1 MEYLTVRETANK
13 WNISPR
19 LVQQLCTDGRIPGA
33 QKFGTAWA
41 IPADA
46 EKPQDPRAASK
57 AGGGLRRPAGPHQPD
72 APDEHPLP
80 AGNVPGGGGGHGGG
94 PSAGHRPGGV
104 LLLHRP
110 AGAGGA
116 GGRSLPR
123 QPGHGGTAVRLPD
136 LRLRQPLPPPDPAR
150 PVCSGRDAEIPVG
163 GGGEGPPSA
172 GGGGVCGGH
181 LRRAAPPAPARGPC
195 PPSRSFCPCCPPACG
210 PLPSMSRPTTSI

>member
-57 AGGGLRRPAGPHQPD
+57 REAA
-72 APDEHPLP
+72 
-80 AGNVPGGGGGHGGG
+80 
-94 PSAGHRPGGV
+94 SAGLLDHTNLMPLMNTPFQPGTCLAAVEAMEEGPQRDIAQAEY

-116 GGRSLPR
+116 GGGSLPH
-123 QPGHGGTAVRLPD
+123 QPGHGGAAVRLPD
-136 LRLRQPLPPPDPAR
+136 LRLRQPLPPADPAR
-150 PVCSGRDAEIPVG
+150 PVCSG
-163 GGGEGPPSA
+163 
-172 GGGGVCGGH
+172 
-181 LRRAAPPAPARGPC
+181 
-195 PPSRSFCPCCPPACG
+195 
-210 PLPSMSRPTTSI
+210 